1 MTCDH
6 ARFNASVSVTRLTS
20 EEGGPVIGFT
30 ADLTIQC
37 ALCEKP
43 FQFEGME
50 RGVSRAGPR
59 CSFDGTEARLPLT
72 PFDEV
77 TFRLALRPAEGAA

>member
-1 MTCDH
+1 MSCDH
-6 ARFNASVSVTRLTS
+6 STFKASVSVTRLTS
-20 EEGGPVIGFT
+20 EEGGPVIGYT
-30 ADLTIQC
+30 ADLTIRC
-37 ALCEKP
+37 VLCEQL

-72 PFDEV
+72 PFDEAS
-77 TFRLALRPAEGAA
+77 FRLAMRPAEGMA